1 MSGRVDHIVLTDLL
15 VVGGFA
21 LILAVLIAIHRST
34 MMLIAQLLEEID
46 GRVALAIKAV
56 VQDLQIEGAEP
67 INPIQQLLMG
77 FVAEK
82 MNAAKTPRDLKGQ
95 FTPASVID
103 QDLS

>member
-21 LILAVLIAIHRST
+21 LILAVLILIHRST

-46 GRVALAIKAV
+46 ARVAGAIKAV
-56 VQDLQIEGAEP
+56 VQDLQLEGVEP
-67 INPIQQLLMG
+67 PNPFQQMLLG

-82 MNAAKTPRDLKGQ
+82 MNAAKAPRDLKGQ
-95 FTPASVID
+95 FSPLIEID
-103 QDLS
+103 KDLS

>member
-21 LILAVLIAIHRST
+21 LILSVLILIHRST

-46 GRVALAIKAV
+46 HRVAKAIKAV
-56 VQDLQIEGAEP
+56 VQDLQIEGADP
-67 INPIQQLLMG
+67 VNPIQQLLMG

-82 MNAAKTPRDLKGQ
+82 MNAAKSPRDLKGQ
-95 FTPASVID
+95 FTPVIEMD
-103 QDLS
+103 KDL

>member
-1 MSGRVDHIVLTDLL
+1 MLTDILI
-15 VVGGFA
+15 VGGFA

-46 GRVALAIKAV
+46 ARVAGAIKAV

-82 MNAAKTPRDLKGQ
+82 MNAAKAPRDLKGQ
-95 FTPASVID
+95 FTPVTANDPES
-103 QDLS
+103 

>member
-1 MSGRVDHIVLTDLL
+1 VSGRVDHIVLTDLL
-15 VVGGFA
+15 IVGGFA

-46 GRVALAIKAV
+46 SRVALAIKAV

-82 MNAAKTPRDLKGQ
+82 MNAAKIPRDLKGQ
-95 FTPASVID
+95 FKPVMANDPDS
-103 QDLS
+103 

>member
-1 MSGRVDHIVLTDLL
+1 MMTDMLII
-15 VVGGFA
+15 GGFT
-21 LILAVLIAIHRST
+21 LILSVLILIHRST

-46 GRVALAIKAV
+46 ARVALAIKAV

-95 FTPASVID
+95 FTPVIEMNED
-103 QDLS
+103 PS

>member
-1 MSGRVDHIVLTDLL
+1 MMTDLL
-15 VVGGFA
+15 ILGGFA
-21 LILAVLIAIHRST
+21 LILSVLILIHRST

-46 GRVALAIKAV
+46 ARVALAIKAV

-95 FTPASVID
+95 FTPVIEMNED
-103 QDLS
+103 PS